1 MRRITKEMIL
11 QAEHNL
17 LSEASMWARG
27 TPEEMAKLGV
37 YNEGARDMASRL
49 LYLLEEDCG

>member
-11 QAEHNL
+11 QAEHDL
-17 LSEASMWARG
+17 LSEASMWERS

-37 YNEGARDMASRL
+37 YNEGAHDMASRL
-49 LYLLEEDCG
+49 LYLLEEDFG